1 MSTIL
6 EQYRAV
12 AARVA
17 AVAEESG
24 RAPSDVELLA
34 VSKTFPASAI
44 RELYEV
50 GVRRFGENR
59 VAELSEKAAVLP
71 DDIQWHLIGQLQSNK
86 VRKAVQLAAVI
97 HSVDSRPL
105 LERIDRIAGEE
116 NRCPVVLLEVNV
128 SGEASKSGCT
138 PAELIPLADVAV
150 RCGNLKFQGLM
161 TMAPAGA
168 SEEELERV
176 FRGLAGFRT
185 LLEEKIGLPLP
196 LLSMG
201 MSGDFETAI
210 RCGSTLVRIG
220 SAIFGRRG

>member
-44 RELYEV
+44 RELYEA

-71 DDIQWHLIGQLQSNK
+71 DDIQWHLIGQLQANK

-97 HSVDSRPL
+97 PALNSTGRVILKDHIAHCIVDAVESGDNEAVESL
-105 LERIDRIAGEE
+105 NQAIDRFM
-116 NRCPVVLLEVNV
+116 R
-128 SGEASKSGCT
+128 
-138 PAELIPLADVAV
+138 
-150 RCGNLKFQGLM
+150 
-161 TMAPAGA
+161 
-168 SEEELERV
+168 
-176 FRGLAGFRT
+176 
-185 LLEEKIGLPLP
+185 
-196 LLSMG
+196 
-201 MSGDFETAI
+201 
-210 RCGSTLVRIG
+210 
-220 SAIFGRRG
+220 